1 MGREFNVNFTRFQL
15 TNRREVVV
23 LACCTMKSRP
33 ESMEQ
38 WFFSKPSRFI
48 GVNAAL
54 SMSGGRLKTA
64 GPHA

>member
-1 MGREFNVNFTRFQL
+1 VGREFTVNFTGFQL

-23 LACCTMKSRP
+23 LACCTIKSRRK
-33 ESMEQ
+33 SMEQ
-38 WFFSKPSRFI
+38 WFFSKPSRFT
-48 GVNAAL
+48 GVNAPL